1 MPTHGLTSLQLYGV
15 YKATDHDTDFDY
27 YRRLAQSHVNSNGIE
42 ETETSSGWS
51 LLYDEDTS
59 LAVRKLFGMHLFL
72 GGLSHKERQAAA
84 MH

>member
-1 MPTHGLTSLQLYGV
+1 MPQQQPTTEAVLSLGTPDLDPPSFGFHLQY
-15 YKATDHDTDFDY
+15 
-27 YRRLAQSHVNSNGIE
+27 LAVEEGIE
-42 ETETSSGWS
+42 ETETTSGWS

-72 GGLSHKERQAAA
+72 GGLSHKERHAAA